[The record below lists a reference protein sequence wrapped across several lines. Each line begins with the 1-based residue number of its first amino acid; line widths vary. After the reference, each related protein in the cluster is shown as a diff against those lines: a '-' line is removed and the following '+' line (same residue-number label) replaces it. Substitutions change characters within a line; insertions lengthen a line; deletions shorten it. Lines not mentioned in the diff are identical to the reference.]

1 MDISLSALETN
12 ERSVKCALNILG
24 HMSLGILKWHLFH
37 LIYYLWVQRTGGK
50 QVYGVEASVNTEAEA
65 IEFLER

>member
-1 MDISLSALETN
+1 VLLTFW
-12 ERSVKCALNILG
+12 G

-37 LIYYLWVQRTGGK
+37 LIYYLWVQRIGGR
-50 QVYGVEASVNTEAEA
+50 QVYGVEASVNMNAEA